1 MKIRLLALVGLAIS
15 GLPPKNWTI
24 EKCSSAQVKGAER
37 NEEEI

>member
-1 MKIRLLALVGLAIS
+1 MLLGKFGRGYGLT
-15 GLPPKNWTI
+15 PKNWTI